1 MLFINV
7 VFAAKGHW
15 EVWAATLAVY
25 RRPGNRRPL
34 CQAWICISTGTLVP
48 SLLWH
53 CLQAILEK
61 FLVGLT
67 CLRNSSG
74 TEFPQQ
80 HKFFG
85 NERVKA
91 VWHSNTS
98 HLTVTLSLNQS
109 CKCESQL
116 PMDPQW
122 PPLISDEWC
131 STLVTTAI
139 YFQVLRLHATREWM
153 WSSSKPQIKIMMH
166 A

>member
-74 TEFPQQ
+74 KEFPQQ

-98 HLTVTLSLNQS
+98 HLTVSLSLNQS
-109 CKCESQL
+109 YKSESQL
-116 PMDPQW
+116 QW
-122 PPLISDEWC
+122 TPSDLP
-131 STLVTTAI
+131 SSVMSDARLVTTAI